1 MKKIMIIA
9 ALFCTLFST
18 MVFAAK
24 EQITDEQEI
33 SKVLANYYPT
43 IKNYYEA
50 GVIEI
55 ESLQEETLFE
65 GSTEYDIKYKLVKNY
80 YDGSEIDNVL
90 KENYPDVYAM
100 KTKGVIKDVSAFRYV
115 DKETGEIFT
124 KVAYNKNMPR
134 RPVFPR
140 FMRERRPMA
149 HR

>member
-18 MVFAAK
+18 TVFAAK
-24 EQITDEQEI
+24 EQITDEQKI
-33 SKVLANYYPT
+33 SRVITNYYPNL
-43 IKNYYEA
+43 KNYYEA

-55 ESLQEETLFE
+55 ESLQEETLFD
-65 GSTEYDIKYKLVKNY
+65 GSTKYDIKYKFVNNY
-80 YDGSEIDNVL
+80 YGNDEIDKAL
-90 KENYPDVYAM
+90 KERYPDVYAM

-115 DKETGEIFT
+115 DKETGEILT

-140 FMRERRPMA
+140 FMRGRRPMA